1 MLAWFEEGEET
12 VTAFVE
18 PFVILLILIANA
30 IVGVWQ
36 VSFDAAS
43 FLHILTLN
51 TEREASLRP
60 RLLLLFLLHH
70 LPWACLV
77 LWSFCSVWKRNRTL
91 EGQGGGGMGRTGPYC
106 HLLAVQPWA
115 SSFISL
121 NLSFLVYKMRLI
133 IPALRIV
140 VTRNKTMSVNV
151 PSPVCGLWEDFCKC

>member
-60 RLLLLFLLHH
+60 RLLLLLLLHH

-91 EGQGGGGMGRTGPYC
+91 EVRGRGGGGRVPT
-106 HLLAVQPWA
+106 
-115 SSFISL
+115 
-121 NLSFLVYKMRLI
+121 
-133 IPALRIV
+133 
-140 VTRNKTMSVNV
+140 VTCWLYNPGQV
-151 PSPVCGLWEDFCKC
+151 PSSL